1 MENHPCETVF
11 FAYALC
17 KNAPMSVRSK
27 SPRVRGA
34 VLSFVA
40 VAAVFGGLLSP
51 PAASAAPPTPVQA
64 CAHPKVPVWFHKSL
78 ATAIRVSRNLPADWA
93 GSPYLAKI
101 VCWQGTKFSAT
112 FIQHSHS
119 YHLWHGIFAMTVEEL
134 QTIEGPWMSNNPAE
148 FKLSAPC
155 FTGGWDKCPKTTAN
169 TRTIQQEIAALR
181 WIWLNYGTPRTAWV
195 HIVRTDRFN
204 SLPRPGTVNRATA
217 RPLKLCPVLG
227 SYYRDDFGER
237 RTVGGYHPH
246 WGNDMLTSFGRAIRA
261 PFDGFAVARSDNW
274 FAGNYVTVV
283 GANGYVRNG
292 HMSRFGTLGWVKAGT
307 VIGYVG
313 QTGDATSPHDHF
325 EWHPW
330 VVPLPRHR
338 APSGFRQVMDAI
350 DPYPFLNAV
359 CAAHRPGGNQSPEGV

>member
-1 MENHPCETVF
+1 MNVSGP
-11 FAYALC
+11 L
-17 KNAPMSVRSK
+17 RI
-27 SPRVRGA
+27 RGA
-34 VLSFVA
+34 VLSVIT
-40 VAAVFGGLLSP
+40 VAALLGGSLLPPTVYASP
-51 PAASAAPPTPVQA
+51 APTPPTPVQA
-64 CAHPKVPVWFHKSL
+64 CAHPKVPSWFHKSL
-78 ATAIRVSRNLPADWA
+78 ATAIRVSRNLPADWV

-101 VCWQGTKFSAT
+101 VCWQGTKFSAA

-119 YHLWHGIFAMTVEEL
+119 YHLWHGIFAMTVEEM
-134 QTIEGPWMSNNPAE
+134 QNIAGPWMSNNPAE

-204 SLPRPGTVNRATA
+204 SLPRPGTVNRATR
-217 RPLKLCPVLG
+217 RPLRLCPVVG
-227 SYYRDDFGER
+227 SHYRDDFGEP

-246 WGNDMLTSFGRAIRA
+246 WGNDMYTSLGRAIRA

-292 HMSRFGTLGWVKAGT
+292 HLSRFGTLGWVKAGT

-313 QTGDATSPHDHF
+313 ETGDAAGPHDHF

-330 VVPLPRHR
+330 VVPIPRHR

-359 CAAHRPGGNQSPEGV
+359 C